1 MGRLEFVIDLVMNN
15 NVFQFK
21 DTFWLQL
28 AGTAMGTPPAPDYA
42 TLYFAIFELSLIA
55 RFPEIIY
62 YRRYIDDGLG
72 CWDRNPSFS
81 MIENSARFDLFKSE
95 VNSFGVNHSFFADD
109 NPLRPL
115 RWTFS
120 ELSKNAIFL
129 DLDIAIRNHSIYTKI
144 YEKKLNLY
152 LYLPPHSC
160 HSPGCLKG

>member
-1 MGRLEFVIDLVMNN
+1 MNN
-15 NVFQFK
+15 NVFQFG

-55 RFPEIIY
+55 KFPEITY

-72 CWDRNPSFS
+72 CWNHSHNLS
-81 MIENSARFDLFKSE
+81 LIEDTARFELFKSE
-95 VNSFGVNHSFFADD
+95 VNSFGVNHPFFSDD

-120 ELSKNAIFL
+120 ERTKNAIFL
-129 DLDIAIRNHSIYTKI
+129 DLEIFIQNRSITTKI
-144 YEKKLNLY
+144 YKKAQSIFVFTSALVL
-152 LYLPPHSC
+152 LTRLP
-160 HSPGCLKG
+160 